1 MKHSE
6 KPLCLMENLGN
17 TKQGVITKRK
27 LQGIR
32 LGENEMAKRKY

>member
-1 MKHSE
+1 MKYSK
-6 KPLCLMENLGN
+6 KPLCLMEDLGN
-17 TKQGVITKRK
+17 TKRGVMTERK